1 MNYVCNPEYM
11 EFEIQ
16 GLFKKLVKQIDEF
29 LGERNYKYGI
39 SGSNAWYNF
48 FGDIAPALS
57 DYELSAMNKYNTK
70 EYIYVVRNTSEERLL
85 LFKVAMID
93 ALKKIADYLNM
104 SVQKSLGELIDSDE
118 FSYFKGKEI
127 FVGVQPYTNLGVK
140 DLEAQLKNEISI
152 NFPQLVIK
160 QISITPSQDDNT
172 VEIKV
177 IYSFMTDENN
187 QIILNI

>member
-1 MNYVCNPEYM
+1 MAYRVENTGSLDYQLAIGVSLPFNADGVFNPTYTSTD
-11 EFEIQ
+11 
-16 GLFKKLVKQIDEF
+16 QIRANLINF
-29 LGERNYKYGI
+29 ILTNKGERPLNTTYGSDIRKYLFSEITDSSYAFGI
-39 SGSNAWYNF
+39 TGYNNTNSNPSTTA
-48 FGDIAPALS
+48 IS
-57 DYELSAMNKYNTK
+57 
-70 EYIYVVRNTSEERLL
+70 
-85 LFKVAMID
+85 
-93 ALKKIADYLNM
+93 
-104 SVQKSLGELIDSDE
+104 
-118 FSYFKGKEI
+118 
-127 FVGVQPYTNLGVK
+127 GVQPYTNLGVK

>member
-1 MNYVCNPEYM
+1 MAYRVENTGSLDYQLAIGVSLPFNADGVFNPTYTSTD
-11 EFEIQ
+11 
-16 GLFKKLVKQIDEF
+16 QIRANLINF
-29 LGERNYKYGI
+29 ILTNKGERPLNTTYGSDIRKYLFSEITDSSYAFGI
-39 SGSNAWYNF
+39 TGYNNTNSNPSTTA
-48 FGDIAPALS
+48 
-57 DYELSAMNKYNTK
+57 
-70 EYIYVVRNTSEERLL
+70 IYV
-85 LFKVAMID
+85 
-93 ALKKIADYLNM
+93 
-104 SVQKSLGELIDSDE
+104 
-118 FSYFKGKEI
+118 
-127 FVGVQPYTNLGVK
+127 VQPYTKLGVK

>member
-1 MNYVCNPEYM
+1 MAYRVENTGSLDYQLAIGVSLPFNADGVFNPTYTSTD
-11 EFEIQ
+11 
-16 GLFKKLVKQIDEF
+16 QIRANLINF
-29 LGERNYKYGI
+29 ILTNKGERPLNTTYGSDIRKYLFSEITDSSYAFGI
-39 SGSNAWYNF
+39 TGYDNTNSNPSTTA
-48 FGDIAPALS
+48 IS
-57 DYELSAMNKYNTK
+57 
-70 EYIYVVRNTSEERLL
+70 
-85 LFKVAMID
+85 
-93 ALKKIADYLNM
+93 
-104 SVQKSLGELIDSDE
+104 
-118 FSYFKGKEI
+118 
-127 FVGVQPYTNLGVK
+127 GVQPYTNLGVK

>member
-1 MNYVCNPEYM
+1 MAYRVENTGSLDYQLAIGVSLPFNADGVFNPTYTSTE
-11 EFEIQ
+11 
-16 GLFKKLVKQIDEF
+16 QIRANLINF
-29 LGERNYKYGI
+29 ILTNKGERPLNATYGSDIRKYLFSEITDSSYAFGI
-39 SGSNAWYNF
+39 TGYDNTNSNPSTTA
-48 FGDIAPALS
+48 IS
-57 DYELSAMNKYNTK
+57 
-70 EYIYVVRNTSEERLL
+70 
-85 LFKVAMID
+85 
-93 ALKKIADYLNM
+93 
-104 SVQKSLGELIDSDE
+104 
-118 FSYFKGKEI
+118 
-127 FVGVQPYTNLGVK
+127 GVQPYTNLGVK